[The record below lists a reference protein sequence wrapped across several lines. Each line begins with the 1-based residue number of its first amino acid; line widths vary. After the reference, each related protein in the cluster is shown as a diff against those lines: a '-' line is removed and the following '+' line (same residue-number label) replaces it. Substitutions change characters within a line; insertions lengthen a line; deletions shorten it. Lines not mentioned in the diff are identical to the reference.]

1 MPARSAKEAMKL
13 FSRQIDQ
20 RSYNLAALGFFTVM
34 VGVMVA
40 SAFIAHYQPDTDPLL
55 GSSDIHFRFYGVLL
69 GLVMAVALFLS
80 YLRGNKLA
88 LNLSTL
94 IAVVTVTA
102 GLQAEAFDS
111 AVPQAIWIPFILALA
126 VTRVRWALLVFS
138 FTASLMLSRAGWAYT
153 LR

>member
-34 VGVMVA
+34 VGVMVV
-40 SAFIAHYQPDTDPLL
+40 SAFIAHYHPDTHPLV
-55 GSSDIHFRFYGVLL
+55 GNSDFHFRFYGVLL

-80 YLRGNKLA
+80 YLRGNTLA
-88 LNLSTL
+88 LKLSTL

-102 GLQAEAFDS
+102 GLKAEAS
-111 AVPQAIWIPFILALA
+111 KRA
-126 VTRVRWALLVFS
+126 S
-138 FTASLMLSRAGWAYT
+138 SSSTASGGIFAKIGCGFGTEVPATIGSEAHGCTVSPSL
-153 LR
+153 